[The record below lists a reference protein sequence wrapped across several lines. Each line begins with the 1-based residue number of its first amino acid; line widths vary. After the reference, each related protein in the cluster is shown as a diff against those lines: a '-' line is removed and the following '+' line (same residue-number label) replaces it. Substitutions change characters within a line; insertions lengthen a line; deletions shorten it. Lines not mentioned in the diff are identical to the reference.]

1 MIMGDRLKTIRIY
14 TSEVRIGCRIIS
26 YQVKILMRFVY
37 CNSIFCLEII
47 VIF

>member
-1 MIMGDRLKTIRIY
+1 MKTIRIY

-37 CNSIFCLEII
+37 CIFLVENYCYFL
-47 VIF
+47 